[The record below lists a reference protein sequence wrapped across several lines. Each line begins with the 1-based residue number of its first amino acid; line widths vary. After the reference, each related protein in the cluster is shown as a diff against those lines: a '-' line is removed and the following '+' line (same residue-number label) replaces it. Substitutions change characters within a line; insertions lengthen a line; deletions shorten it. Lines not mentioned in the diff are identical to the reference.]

1 MNLRYS
7 VVLLSFL
14 AGLTGNAAVIT
25 YDFED
30 VPLGTVSS
38 FIDPKGGVVATFS
51 STSDLH
57 VYQNAGTFLLPPF
70 MGHAVS
76 NGTGFPI
83 NITFSASL
91 ESASLDFGTNNLAGV
106 SFAVSLQAYRG
117 GPGGVLLATTS
128 TLGILPGGS
137 SSFPQGTASI
147 SAAGFDTLVVS
158 GAQPGL
164 AIDNVTISSVP
175 EPGSIYVFIGLSG
188 LLCLENARKGYG
200 RRNNLR

>member
-1 MNLRYS
+1 
-7 VVLLSFL
+7 
-14 AGLTGNAAVIT
+14 
-25 YDFED
+25 
-30 VPLGTVSS
+30 
-38 FIDPKGGVVATFS
+38 
-51 STSDLH
+51 
-57 VYQNAGTFLLPPF
+57 

-106 SFAVSLQAYRG
+106 SFEVTLRAYRG

-128 TLGILPGGS
+128 TLGILPS
-137 SSFPQGTASI
+137 SGFFPQGTASI

-164 AIDNVTISSVP
+164 AIDNVTISSVR
-175 EPGSIYVFIGLSG
+175 EPGSICIFLV
-188 LLCLENARKGYG
+188 CLDFFA
-200 RRNNLR
+200 